1 MSKSSFADNKSYSN
15 FSQKP
20 VKPQHTDSKD
30 ETITDKVRVQF
41 VQALENN
48 WVDLDSS
55 EASDFELDAVEAL
68 MS

>member
-1 MSKSSFADNKSYSN
+1 MSRSSFTDNKSYSN
-15 FSQKP
+15 LSSKPIKP
-20 VKPQHTDSKD
+20 VHIEAKE
-30 ETITDKVRVQF
+30 ETVADRVRVQF